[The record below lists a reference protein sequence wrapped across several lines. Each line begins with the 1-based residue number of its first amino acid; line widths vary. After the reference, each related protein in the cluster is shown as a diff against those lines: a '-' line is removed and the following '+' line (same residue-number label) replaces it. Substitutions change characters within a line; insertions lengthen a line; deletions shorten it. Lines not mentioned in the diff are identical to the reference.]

1 VLKRPVGP
9 AWSVRACSDR
19 NGEAAGTISD
29 RMNRARL
36 EATLRETFDPSPG
49 ALRVVVRQATD
60 LDDDGRYETDTGR
73 ALTAEV
79 VVEGLGDAPDESLVD
94 RWNWWLGSL
103 EFAYGDYAE
112 FQVQGYRPD
121 E

>member
-1 VLKRPVGP
+1 
-9 AWSVRACSDR
+9 
-19 NGEAAGTISD
+19 
-29 RMNRARL
+29 MNRARL
-36 EATLRETFDPSPG
+36 EAALRETFDPAPG

-60 LDDDGRYETDTGR
+60 LADAGRYEADTGD
-73 ALTAEV
+73 AFTADIV
-79 VVEGLGDAPDESLVD
+79 LEGLGDAPDEGLVE